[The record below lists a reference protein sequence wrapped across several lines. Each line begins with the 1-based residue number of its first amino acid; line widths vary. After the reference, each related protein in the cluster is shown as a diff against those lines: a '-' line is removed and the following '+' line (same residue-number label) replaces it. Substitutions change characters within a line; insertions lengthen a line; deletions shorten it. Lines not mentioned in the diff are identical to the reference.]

1 MSIIYKYYHKN
12 RYKTNDVI
20 RLFKHLM
27 VNCNYDP
34 KACGKIMFGTRIIGT
49 DPDILTSVGHVL
61 TSNAVLNS

>member
-1 MSIIYKYYHKN
+1 
-12 RYKTNDVI
+12 
-20 RLFKHLM
+20 M